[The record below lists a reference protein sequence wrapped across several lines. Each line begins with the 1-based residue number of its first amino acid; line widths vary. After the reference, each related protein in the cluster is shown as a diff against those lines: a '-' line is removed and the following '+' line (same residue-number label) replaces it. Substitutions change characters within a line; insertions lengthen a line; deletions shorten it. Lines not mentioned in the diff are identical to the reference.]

1 MFFRMFLPSTD
12 KVKRKIEI
20 LQSNGVFILVTNQP
34 DIPLGKFR
42 LFVARNEIGGPHHE
56 KSSAS

>member
-20 LQSNGVFILVTNQP
+20 LQSNGVFILVTNEPQLP
-34 DIPLGKFR
+34 DHKVTANHAVGLR
-42 LFVARNEIGGPHHE
+42 
-56 KSSAS
+56 